1 MTRSRFLVTPWLTH
15 SMTAVGDLKLC
26 WGAPLGIICSQN
38 VCCGYGICGGLRVE
52 ALYSLVAAI
61 VIETAFN

>member
-1 MTRSRFLVTPWLTH
+1 
-15 SMTAVGDLKLC
+15 MTAVGDLKLC